1 MKRLRQLVS
10 GRSLVIAAP
19 FAFLLVFFLL
29 PFLIVG
35 RISVSEMDNVVFK
48 DLITYQE
55 GVLALS
61 VKLSNYIDVYK
72 RQARKRPTWRWAD
85 RCTRPC
91 TTSSRASNSPGSRR
105 GSTKMCIRDR
115 HSTVV
120 AAAYCRLER

>member
-61 VKLSNYIDVYK
+61 VKLSNYIFITEDSLYFK
-72 RQARKRPTWRWAD
+72 TYL
-85 RCTRPC
+85 
-91 TTSSRASNSPGSRR
+91 SSL
-105 GSTKMCIRDR
+105 KY
-115 HSTVV
+115 
-120 AAAYCRLER
+120 AAATTLLCLFIGYRCV

>member
-55 GVLALS
+55 GVLALADGQPS
-61 VKLSNYIDVYK
+61 DVVG
-72 RQARKRPTWRWAD
+72 QWSQHLLL
-85 RCTRPC
+85 CT
-91 TTSSRASNSPGSRR
+91 
-105 GSTKMCIRDR
+105 
-115 HSTVV
+115 
-120 AAAYCRLER
+120 